1 MMNGSS
7 AQTERKRNELINL
20 TDLSFGDEVLKSR
33 QLVLV
38 EFYADWSG
46 THHII
51 SPGLM
56 ELNDKYGARVKFC
69 MVDVNHRVLSEKY
82 GIWNVPTI
90 VFFKNGHPVDYII
103 GLVPK
108 TVIAQKLDVLLGP

>member
-1 MMNGSS
+1 MYARS
-7 AQTERKRNELINL
+7 EHREIRKMLIL
-20 TDLSFGDEVLKSR
+20 TDVGFRDEVLKSR

-38 EFYADWSG
+38 EFYTDWSG
-46 THHII
+46 SHHII

-56 ELNDKYGARVKFC
+56 ELSDIYESRVKFC
-69 MVDVNHRVLSEKY
+69 MVDVGNHKVLSEKY

-90 VFFKNGHPVDYII
+90 VLFKNGNPVDYIV

-108 TVIAQKLDVLLGP
+108 TVIAQKLNVLLKT

>member
-1 MMNGSS
+1 MI
-7 AQTERKRNELINL
+7 TL
-20 TDLSFGDEVLKSR
+20 TNISFGDEVLKSR

-56 ELNDKYGARVKFC
+56 ELNDGYESRVKFC
-69 MVDVNHRVLSEKY
+69 MVDVGNHKELSEKY

-90 VFFKNGHPVDYII
+90 VFFKNGNPVDYIV

-108 TVIAQKLDVLLGP
+108 IVIAEKLDALLESQAGILK